1 MGATAATAVAAVK
14 TAENIVDYRHK
25 RKQQKNEQ
33 KKIEEEHK
41 LKEEEINAKKEV
53 YREEKTNLLK
63 AKIAT
68 QRAKLSASGVNA
80 TSGSSSALISN
91 LEKSANEE
99 IAQNDYFSDLD
110 LKKENANYNYKKKA
124 NLLNAS
130 KNFYDSAFSVT
141 STGVSLFNKKE
152 KNDE

>member
-1 MGATAATAVAAVK
+1 MGATAAAVAAVK
-14 TAENIVDYRHK
+14 TAESIVDYRQK

-68 QRAKLSASGVNA
+68 QRAKLSANGVNA
-80 TSGSSSALISN
+80 TNGSSSALISN
-91 LEKSANEE
+91 LEKNVNEE
-99 IAQNDYFSDLD
+99 IAQNDYFADLD
-110 LKKENANYNYKKKA
+110 LQKENADYNYKKKA

-130 KNFYDSAFSVT
+130 KTLYDSAFSVANA
-141 STGVSLFNKKE
+141 GMSLFGSKKGE
-152 KNDE
+152 K

>member
-1 MGATAATAVAAVK
+1 MAATTAAVAAI
-14 TAENIVDYRHK
+14 TAAENIVDYRQK

-41 LKEEEINAKKEV
+41 LKEEEINTKKEV

-68 QRAKLSASGVNA
+68 QRAKLGANGVNA
-80 TSGSSSALISN
+80 TNGSSSALISN
-91 LEKSANEE
+91 LEKSADEE
-99 IAQNDYFSDLD
+99 IAQNDYFADLD
-110 LKKENANYNYKKKA
+110 LKNESVNYNYKKKA

-130 KNFYDSAFSVT
+130 KTFYDSAFPIAK
-141 STGVSLFNKKE
+141 TGASLFNKTKE
-152 KNDE
+152 